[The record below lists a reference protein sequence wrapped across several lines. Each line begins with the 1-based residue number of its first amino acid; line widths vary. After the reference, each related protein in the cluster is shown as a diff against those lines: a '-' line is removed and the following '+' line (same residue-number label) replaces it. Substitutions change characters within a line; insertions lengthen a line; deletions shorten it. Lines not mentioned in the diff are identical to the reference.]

1 LVLGLVE
8 EGGDMEK
15 KTPRTHLF
23 WWLPGAVFLL
33 AVVLAPA
40 PAAADLTVDTI
51 DSNSP
56 YMMRGDL

>member
-1 LVLGLVE
+1 MTARELWTCLHGIIL
-8 EGGDMEK
+8 
-15 KTPRTHLF
+15 
-23 WWLPGAVFLL
+23 GAVFLL